1 MAAPVITPP
10 DFSKVP
16 PKKQTAATPPVA
28 TTPVITPPVFG
39 STVPKSTVVIAP
51 KNLPPVQYPPTAVV
65 PQVEKKPAS
74 EGPDAVDF
82 ARTLSD
88 YNVVQPEY
96 GFESRF
102 GPKGD
107 TSYEQIAKAT
117 DKQYNRLYSDENLPE
132 TGLNTQLNRIS
143 QLTSE
148 PRTFAGDRR
157 ITTPSPTTIE
167 NVLGTGVVG
176 SVLGALA
183 PQTISSSQDAEE
195 LKTRSDE
202 AYRLAR
208 SFMSENPQLF
218 QGTQQE
224 IADKF
229 REVQQGFLYEGH
241 APSRMAKL
249 ATNLFTETM
258 PSGAIIESPITTA
271 GKMLNTGEAAL
282 VAGGRT
288 GLQVAKG
295 QEITPLKNLTGELK
309 SGQGLM
315 GAGSEMG
322 QAAGASFSAG
332 MSPDAQKYYQDLGS
346 DIGGFAGF
354 GASLLVP
361 VDLGLSS
368 VGAAA
373 AKGASGSVKAA
384 KAFEESSTGV
394 AKAGTLGGL
403 KGGWEGFK
411 DAWWVSPRTGG
422 NSAIADQIRV
432 SSSRFMK
439 SEKLNNVV
447 EKTLELAA
455 DPVVQ
460 AAINAD
466 RKIGQAAK
474 DVSEYS
480 PNQLD
485 EVLRK
490 QYKPSN
496 EFPTFDSFKEAAES
510 YGIDFTNT
518 AGLREARKNTVP
530 ENVLSREDV
539 ASAGR
544 TSLGTRTTN
553 HFDDISTGGR
563 SDLYYQAMLENLSE
577 EAKKSLVYGK
587 AINKADLLP
596 AIDTFMNDVRKTK
609 NPAEVAA
616 IGAGLRAK
624 LKAQGIDIGERVF
637 GGSSKEVAAGGMIL
651 PSNPEARAALNR
663 ALVVDTTKKTLNN
676 FTKETGLVG
685 TQRKIGGVTLS
696 SSDAAEVLASIKK
709 NPEGKQALAILNRL
723 QDEASK
729 GAVRAVGVSAE
740 EVKILENYFQEQFK
754 TGIKTSEGKNLQVSA
769 TSPLPGYS
777 RYETLA
783 TIEGIKNSGTVS
795 VAELNNLIRGSIAI
809 ESSGK
814 ISAKSASDITGI
826 AESLKSEERNA
837 EYQYFATQVFKP
849 KDFAPN
855 AFGALLTDQSRRFT
869 NAPSKSVVANEI
881 VKEINQKMGALSDRF
896 KISMRARENAL
907 AKEGVPMV
915 QRKPRAFAETIVSE
929 YSSAWDAATIK
940 LAAEEM
946 FRTNFAAMFGGYEK
960 TLDMVATTGRVAEAT
975 SSGKITVQ
983 EMRDLVSVMMELP
996 GLRHEVDLFVDAVQG
1011 GRDVEAINLLQKIHA
1026 KYFGF
1031 SIEQIV
1037 TKSKSP
1043 AASIREALEAAETT
1057 ATVDR
1062 LGRSPLKSFETA
1074 STQGMVIPPSNFKE
1088 MLVAN
1093 YFSKAQANIVDETM
1107 KDAASKYPMLFPS
1120 KAVIGDIAN
1129 KDYEVVKAGLIS
1141 GLTKAGADRRLIDW
1155 ITQSTVDKQRL
1166 LIAAIT
1172 DEIAAHGLTV
1182 PKKTSYAKEL
1192 MKQKTEQEVASYR
1205 ARFGPNAQEDHIT
1218 AIISRNEKYTNDI
1231 KLITDNLSSTP
1242 GSTWSQV
1249 YGSTLNV
1256 EMNNEAYRV
1265 ALSEL
1270 KNQLKS
1276 PWRPAIQGA
1285 AEKVKNIPILARE
1298 AQGIKGPLIRSV
1310 NLKSITDTMESI
1322 TLAESAGKLDE
1333 VVATNGDQVVRDL
1346 SEAQSRIDDILTAEM
1361 KDVESTAALKEKI
1374 MKTGNTEYR
1383 KVALTVSDYL
1393 KQSAKS
1399 DSIVSKTIGLTKSGM
1414 LSGNALPNMVYMM
1427 NNIISAPAI
1436 IMSQLGIRE
1445 GLKSMG
1451 TFLDIDLHRIMASVY
1466 APGSVV
1472 DAADRVIVRAPDGT
1486 IHTTSMFRDYI
1497 TNGVVG
1503 QSQASAELSN
1513 SLINDAIKWAG
1524 ETGLIGDTSAA
1535 KKFFYRNFLNTS
1547 GVNMWST
1554 IANICDQYY
1563 RVGVLKRALA
1573 SGEQLPQASKL
1584 AREALFDYGNITAG
1598 ERSLI
1603 SKTVWFW
1610 SFRRNN
1616 WRSLLVSALND
1627 PRALKAAFNQRRGW
1641 SYAASVMT
1649 DTNAYAASTK
1659 EDPYQDHKDY
1669 MYVMDKYSESKAFFH
1684 LVEDKENQR
1693 RYALYG
1699 PAIPQVQAVADL
1711 VDLLSVPL
1719 AYVVAKNPSSTES
1732 SSMMNTV
1739 REGLTKGVQ
1748 NSNPFIQGVAGA
1760 VFGMN
1765 MQDGSDLG
1773 TYLDPRLMWYT
1784 RNTPAGRLFDVF
1796 VATEPVPQEEEK
1808 TGVGTFNGQQW
1819 RIVKGDDTSIRN
1831 WSLIR
1836 TALMTGGVQRML
1848 TDNAAMLDMMTSQ
1861 ESENP
1866 DMKLSTGDT
1875 VIDILRNLG
1884 IVGVSNAPTIGE
1896 IARQNRYAAAR
1907 DIADVSNTELPPS
1920 ERKTQ

>member
-1 MAAPVITPP
+1 MATPVITPP

-16 PKKQTAATPPVA
+16 AKKPAPTA
-28 TTPVITPPVFG
+28 PVITPPSFG
-39 STVPKSTVVIAP
+39 PTTPSRTVVIAP
-51 KNLPPVQYPPTAVV
+51 ANPPAPQYAPKSVQL
-65 PQVEKKPAS
+65 KPATAS
-74 EGPDAVDF
+74 ESSDAVDF
-82 ARTLSD
+82 ASTLKD
-88 YNVVQPEY
+88 NNVVQPEY
-96 GFESRF
+96 GFEARF

-107 TSYEQIAKAT
+107 TSWEQIDKAT
-117 DKQYNRLYSDENLPE
+117 GKQWDRLYSDPNLSE
-132 TGLNTQLNRIS
+132 AGLNKQVARVA

-148 PRTFAGDRR
+148 PRTYDGDRR
-157 ITTPSPTTIE
+157 TTTPSPTTIE
-167 NVLGTGVVG
+167 NVLGDGLVG

-183 PQTISSSQDAEE
+183 PQTISSSQDAED
-195 LKTRSDE
+195 LKVRSDE

-208 SFMSENPQLF
+208 SFMYDNPALF
-218 QGTQQE
+218 AGSKE
-224 IADKF
+224 EVADKF
-229 REVQQGFLYEGH
+229 RQVQQGFLYEGH
-241 APSRMAKL
+241 APSKMMAL
-249 ATNLFTETM
+249 ADNLFTETM

-271 GKMLNTGEAAL
+271 GKLLNTGEAAI

-288 GLQVAKG
+288 GLQIAKG
-295 QEITPLKNLTGELK
+295 QEVTPLKNLTGELK

-322 QAAGASFSAG
+322 RSAGASLSSG

-373 AKGASGSVKAA
+373 VKGASGSAKAA
-384 KAFEESSTGV
+384 KAFEEGGTGV
-394 AKAGTLGGL
+394 ARAGALGGL
-403 KGGWEGFK
+403 KGGWEGVK

-422 NSAIADQIRV
+422 NSAIADQIRT

-439 SEKLNNVV
+439 SEGLNNVV
-447 EKTLELAA
+447 DKTLQLAS

-466 RKIGQAAK
+466 RQIGKAAK

-485 EVLRK
+485 EVLRR
-490 QYKPSN
+490 QYRPSDA
-496 EFPTFDSFKEAAES
+496 FPTFDSFKEAAES

-530 ENVLSREDV
+530 ENVLSREEI

-563 SDLYYQAMLENLSE
+563 SDLYYQAMLENLSDD
-577 EAKKSLVYGK
+577 AKKSLAYGK

-609 NPAEVAA
+609 SPAEVAA
-616 IGAGLRAK
+616 IGAGLRVK
-624 LKAQGIDIGERVF
+624 LKAQGIDIGDRVF
-637 GGSSKEVAAGGMIL
+637 GGSSKEAAVGGMIL

-663 ALVVDTTKKTLNN
+663 ALIVDTTKKTLNN

-696 SSDAAEVLASIKK
+696 SRDAADVLDSIKK
-709 NPEGKQALAILNRL
+709 NPDNKEALSILIRL
-723 QDEASK
+723 QEESK
-729 GAVRAVGVSAE
+729 KGNINNLGVSPE
-740 EVKILENYFQEQFK
+740 EVKILEEYFQGQFK
-754 TGIKTSEGKNLQVSA
+754 TGIKTSDGKNLQVSA
-769 TSPLPGYS
+769 TAPLSGYS
-777 RYETLA
+777 RYQTLA
-783 TIEGIKNSGTVS
+783 TIDGIRESGTVS

-814 ISAKSASDITGI
+814 VSAKSASDITNIG
-826 AESLKSEERNA
+826 ESLKSEERNV

-855 AFGALLTDQSRRFT
+855 AFGALLTDQSRRFQ

-881 VKEINQKMGALSDRF
+881 IKEINQKMGALSDRF
-896 KISMRARENAL
+896 KIAMRAEEESLKKA
-907 AKEGVPMV
+907 GVPMS
-915 QRKPRAFAETIVSE
+915 QRKPKAFASTIVRE
-929 YSSAWDAATIK
+929 YSSIWDSASVKIN
-940 LAAEEM
+940 AEEM
-946 FRTNFAAMFGGYEK
+946 FRTNFASMFGGYEK
-960 TLDMVATTGRVAEAT
+960 TLDVVSTTGRVAEAT
-975 SSGKITVQ
+975 PSGKITVQ

-996 GLRHEVDLFVDAVQG
+996 GLRREVDLFVEAVQA
-1011 GRDVEAINLLQKIHA
+1011 GRDVEAINLLQKVHA

-1037 TKSKSP
+1037 TRSKNP
-1043 AASIREALEAAETT
+1043 ATSIQDAFAEAEKTAS
-1057 ATVDR
+1057 VDK
-1062 LGRSPLKSFETA
+1062 LGRRPLKSFETA
-1074 STQGMVIPPSNFKE
+1074 STQGMVIPPANFKE

-1093 YFSKAQANIVDETM
+1093 YFSKVQANIVDETM
-1107 KDAASKYPMLFPS
+1107 KEAASKYPMLFPS
-1120 KAVIGDIAN
+1120 KAVIGDIAK
-1129 KDYEVVKAGLIS
+1129 KDYEVVKAGLLA
-1141 GLTKAGADRRLIDW
+1141 GLSKAGADKRLIDW
-1155 ITQSTVDKQRL
+1155 VTNATVEEQSL
-1166 LIAAIT
+1166 LIAGLK
-1172 DEIAAHGLTV
+1172 DEIARRGLSG
-1182 PKKTSYAKEL
+1182 PKGKTSYAKEL
-1192 MKQKTEQEVASYR
+1192 MDQKSRQEIAAYR
-1205 ARFGPNAQEDHIT
+1205 TRFGNAVQEEHIT
-1218 AIISRNEKYTNDI
+1218 AIESRNQKYANDI
-1231 KLITDNLSSTP
+1231 RAVTDSLSSTP
-1242 GSTWSQV
+1242 GSTFSHV
-1249 YGSTLNV
+1249 YGSALNV
-1256 EMNNEAYRV
+1256 ELDNAAYAA
-1265 ALSEL
+1265 ALSEM
-1270 KNQLKS
+1270 KNQLLS
-1276 PWRPAIQGA
+1276 PTRPAIQGA

-1298 AQGIKGPLIRSV
+1298 TGGLKAPLIRSV

-1333 VVATNGDQVVRDL
+1333 VIAKNGDQVIRDL
-1346 SEAQSRIDDILTAEM
+1346 TAAQEKIDDILTAEM
-1361 KDVESTAALKEKI
+1361 KDVESAVSLKQKRMRDE
-1374 MKTGNTEYR
+1374 NVEYR
-1383 KVALTVSDYL
+1383 KIVLAVSDYL
-1393 KQSAKS
+1393 KQSTKTAAS
-1399 DSIVSKTIGLTKSGM
+1399 DIAGLTKSGM

-1436 IMSQLGIRE
+1436 IMSQLGIKE
-1445 GLKSMG
+1445 GIRSMG

-1466 APGSVV
+1466 APGSAIDV
-1472 DAADRVIVRAPDGT
+1472 ADKVIVRAPDGT

-1497 TNGVVG
+1497 TNGVIG

-1524 ETGLIGDTSAA
+1524 NTGLIGDAGSMVAA
-1535 KKFFYRNFLNTS
+1535 KKFILRNFVNTS

-1573 SGEQLPQASKL
+1573 AGEQLPQASKL
-1584 AREALFDYGNITAG
+1584 AREALFDYGNLTDG

-1616 WRSLLVSALND
+1616 WRSLLVSFLND

-1649 DTNAYAASTK
+1649 DTAAYNKSSN

-1669 MYVMDKYSESKAFFH
+1669 LYVMDKYSESKAFLH

-1711 VDLLSVPL
+1711 VDLLSIPL
-1719 AYVVAKNPSSTES
+1719 AYVAAKNPNGTES
-1732 SSMMNTV
+1732 SSMLNTV
-1739 REGLTKGVQ
+1739 RQGLTKGVQ
-1748 NSNPFIQGVAGA
+1748 NSNPYIQGLAGA

-1765 MQDGSDLG
+1765 IQDGSDLG
-1773 TYLDPRLMWYT
+1773 TYIDPRLMWYVK
-1784 RNTPAGRLFDVF
+1784 NTPAGSYFDIF
-1796 VATEPVPQEEEK
+1796 VATEPVPEGEEK
-1808 TGVGTFNGQQW
+1808 SGVEKYNGRQW
-1819 RIVKGDDTSIRN
+1819 RIVKDDDTSIRN

-1836 TALMTGGVQRML
+1836 TALMTGGIQRML
-1848 TDNAAMLDMMTSQ
+1848 TDNASLLSAMDSK
-1861 ESENP
+1861 ESESP
-1866 DMKLSTGDT
+1866 DMKLTTSDST
-1875 VIDILRNLG
+1875 IDVLRRLG
-1884 IVGVSNAPTIGE
+1884 IVGVSNAPTIEE
-1896 IARQNRYAAAR
+1896 IQRQNRYAAAR
-1907 DIADVSNTELPPS
+1907 DIADISNTELPPS
-1920 ERKTQ
+1920 ERKIQ